1 MEACNYSFD
10 SYGMFWGM
18 SAILCP
24 SLMVLLYADIT
35 EEYHFTFRVQN
46 SYYVRYM
53 WPFILAFPMIFCAP
67 VAIYFGVKFNLPT
80 PSVYLLPA
88 KLLCCCS
95 EKRARALVL
104 SLTLW
109 FDLVAANYFYED

>member
-1 MEACNYSFD
+1 
-10 SYGMFWGM
+10 
-18 SAILCP
+18 
-24 SLMVLLYADIT
+24 
-35 EEYHFTFRVQN
+35 
-46 SYYVRYM
+46 M
-53 WPFILAFPMIFCAP
+53 WPFVLAFPMIFCAP
-67 VAIYFGVKFNLPT
+67 VATYFGVKFNLPT

-109 FDLVAANYFYED
+109 FDLVHTFILVSHDIAFWNAFPVAPFVVGVNVMLHACVECDVSHLHHGIGIYNF